1 MIEYSQYEN
10 EVKNRIKEIALAKGL
25 PLLIA
30 AVVSLLL
37 TTYFLFVG
45 IMAEQREALKMG
57 WWTALLCLVCIIL
70 YLGILVTLKKALNS
84 SFKQYA
90 QNGKIDFT
98 LEQFEDKTLKIT
110 RLCDNKTVEIK
121 QSEIKSIR
129 RLKSVIL
136 IILKGK
142 RWFDL
147 PNSPEVNE
155 LISNAQNKD

>member
-1 MIEYSQYEN
+1 
-10 EVKNRIKEIALAKGL
+10 
-25 PLLIA
+25 
-30 AVVSLLL
+30 
-37 TTYFLFVG
+37 
-45 IMAEQREALKMG
+45 MAEQSEALKMG

-84 SFKQYA
+84 VFKQYA
-90 QNGKIDFT
+90 ENGKIDFT
-98 LEQFEDKTLKIT
+98 LERVEDKLKIT

-129 RLKSVIL
+129 FLKSVIL

-155 LISNAQNKD
+155 LISTVQNKY

>member
-1 MIEYSQYEN
+1 MIEYSQYEG

-90 QNGKIDFT
+90 ENGKIDFT

-121 QSEIKSIR
+121 QLEIKSIR

-147 PNSPEVNE
+147 PNSQEIHE

>member
-45 IMAEQREALKMG
+45 IMAEQSEALKMG

-90 QNGKIDFT
+90 ENGKIDFT
-98 LEQFEDKTLKIT
+98 LERVEDKLKIT

-155 LISNAQNKD
+155 LISNAQN

>member
-1 MIEYSQYEN
+1 MIQYSQYEC

-45 IMAEQREALKMG
+45 IMAEQSEALKIG

-84 SFKQYA
+84 VFKQYA
-90 QNGKIDFT
+90 ENGKIDFT
-98 LEQFEDKTLKIT
+98 LERVEDKLKIT

-129 RLKSVIL
+129 FLKSVIL

-147 PNSPEVNE
+147 PNSPEVKE
-155 LISNAQNKD
+155 LISTVQNKY

>member
-1 MIEYSQYEN
+1 MIQYSQYEC
-10 EVKNRIKEIALAKGL
+10 EVKNRIKEIALARGL

-45 IMAEQREALKMG
+45 IMAEQSEALKMG

-70 YLGILVTLKKALNS
+70 YLGILVTLKKSLNS
-84 SFKQYA
+84 VFKQYA
-90 QNGKIDFT
+90 ENGKIDFT
-98 LEQFEDKTLKIT
+98 LERVEDKLKIT

-129 RLKSVIL
+129 FLKSVIL

-155 LISNAQNKD
+155 LIATVQNKY

>member
-1 MIEYSQYEN
+1 MIEYSQYEG

-90 QNGKIDFT
+90 ENGKIDFT
-98 LEQFEDKTLKIT
+98 LERVEDKLKIT

-155 LISNAQNKD
+155 LISNAQN